1 VWNDTFSRATQRT
14 FSGSPQPSPLA
25 AGGGRSVF
33 FGRPAYQDGVKAVT
47 GRRRGVPD
55 ISMSASCSGA
65 VVMYQSF
72 RGQPA
77 GWYPTCG
84 TSEATPEFAG
94 IIALAGQLAGHPL
107 GPVNPLLYQLAAHHA
122 SGLVDVRRG
131 SNSVVFGQGGQR
143 HKVTGFRARSGYD
156 LASGVGTISAPG
168 FVAQLAAAAKARA
181 AAARA
186 AGH

>member
-1 VWNDTFSRATQRT
+1 
-14 FSGSPQPSPLA
+14 
-25 AGGGRSVF
+25 
-33 FGRPAYQDGVKAVT
+33 
-47 GRRRGVPD
+47 
-55 ISMSASCSGA
+55 MSASCSGA

-77 GWYPTCG
+77 GWYPACG

-107 GPVNPLLYQLAAHHA
+107 GPVSPLLYQLAAHHA

-131 SNSVVFGQGGQR
+131 SNSVVFGQGGRR
-143 HKVTGFRARSGYD
+143 HKVTGFRARPGYD
-156 LASGVGTISAPG
+156 LASGVGTISAPA

-181 AAARA
+181 AAPQARR
-186 AGH
+186 

>member
-1 VWNDTFSRATQRT
+1 
-14 FSGSPQPSPLA
+14 
-25 AGGGRSVF
+25 
-33 FGRPAYQDGVKAVT
+33 
-47 GRRRGVPD
+47 VPD

-131 SNSVVFGQGGQR
+131 SNSVVFDQGGRR
-143 HKVTGFRARSGYD
+143 HKVTGFRARPGYD
-156 LASGVGTISAPG
+156 LASGVGTISAPA
-168 FVAQLAAAAKARA
+168 FVAQLVAAAKARA
-181 AAARA
+181 A
-186 AGH
+186 GH

>member
-1 VWNDTFSRATQRT
+1 
-14 FSGSPQPSPLA
+14 
-25 AGGGRSVF
+25 
-33 FGRPAYQDGVKAVT
+33 
-47 GRRRGVPD
+47 
-55 ISMSASCSGA
+55 
-65 VVMYQSF
+65 MYQSF

-77 GWYPTCG
+77 WYPTCG

-131 SNSVVFGQGGQR
+131 SNSVVFGQGGRR
-143 HKVTGFRARSGYD
+143 HKVTGFRARPGYD
-156 LASGVGTISAPG
+156 LASGVGTISAPA
-168 FVAQLAAAAKARA
+168 FVAQLAAAARARA

-186 AGH
+186 ARR